1 MPDAMLA
8 ERPATTMPAPGSVF
22 PEIKFRAETLKVTI
36 TVNFEMRT
44 QEEVDAVK
52 GAVESAVH
60 SLRCYAAR
68 DAGGLPAVTVNH
80 VQG

>member
-1 MPDAMLA
+1 MPDALLA
-8 ERPATTMPAPGSVF
+8 ERPTTLPAPGSTF

-44 QEEVDAVK
+44 ADEVERVK
-52 GAVESAVH
+52 EAVESAVH

-68 DAGGLPAVTVNH
+68 DAGGSPAVTVNH